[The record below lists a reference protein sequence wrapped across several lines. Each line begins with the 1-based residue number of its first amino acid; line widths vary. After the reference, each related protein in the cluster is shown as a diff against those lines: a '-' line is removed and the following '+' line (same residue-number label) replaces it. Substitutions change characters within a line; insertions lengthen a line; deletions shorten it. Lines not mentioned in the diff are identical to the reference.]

1 MKEATFHNPRYWRMR
16 AEVTRVLA
24 VDMQH
29 LEAKTVMLR
38 IADDYEVLIRL
49 AQEWLDRTEH

>member
-1 MKEATFHNPRYWRMR
+1 MQETSFHNPRYWHMR

-24 VDMQH
+24 VDIPH

-38 IADDYEVLIRL
+38 IADDYDLLVRL
-49 AQEWLDRTEH
+49 AEEWRDRERH